1 MYEATPDP
9 DTAPVEAPKSQRR
22 KKESATPRE
31 YALLFTLVL
40 FAFGPLLLSTD
51 LWNKNDPA
59 TKSGF
64 HEISSWT
71 EAWTPEMIRKYDP
84 FSLSSYFLESY
95 LPLDPAFT
103 HRAIN
108 LALHLL
114 AVCLL
119 WSLLRK
125 LRLKSTGLAVL
136 LFAVHPAII
145 PVLLWP
151 GHRHV
156 ILGFIIMI
164 TLLNLAQDKLNL
176 RRYLLLMALYMIGL
190 LTHKHLLFLPLI
202 FALITY
208 SKDYPTR
215 LNQYNWI
222 LPILCLNLFVGV
234 WLFSKD
240 GLEVTR
246 FVLSEWSFESGHYMQ
261 HLLTQSF
268 IPDELIFYKPLPQNI
283 TYSVNTGINLAPF
296 LLFPPFIVLGVL
308 NRQRQW
314 ARNLLL
320 GVISYILLVIPV
332 ISRTGSFIDGTPAF
346 ELFAYYTPLSILC
359 VSCAFALHKLS
370 SKLGITMG
378 MLRIVALYTTAGIF
392 SIFSFTFALEVR
404 NPQNMWQSIARQWPE
419 SSQAQIA
426 YLESIV
432 SQENN
437 ELRKDKL
444 ILMMQALLE
453 KEPDRLEIRKLMAR
467 TMQEANQPN
476 NALREYRRILREGT
490 DDIAFME
497 EAADFLEFRNLSF
510 EAEKVRQRIQQLQEA
525 AADTPLE

>member
-1 MYEATPDP
+1 
-9 DTAPVEAPKSQRR
+9 
-22 KKESATPRE
+22 
-31 YALLFTLVL
+31 
-40 FAFGPLLLSTD
+40 
-51 LWNKNDPA
+51 
-59 TKSGF
+59 
-64 HEISSWT
+64 
-71 EAWTPEMIRKYDP
+71 
-84 FSLSSYFLESY
+84 
-95 LPLDPAFT
+95 
-103 HRAIN
+103 
-108 LALHLL
+108 
-114 AVCLL
+114 
-119 WSLLRK
+119 
-125 LRLKSTGLAVL
+125 
-136 LFAVHPAII
+136 
-145 PVLLWP
+145 
-151 GHRHV
+151 
-156 ILGFIIMI
+156 
-164 TLLNLAQDKLNL
+164 
-176 RRYLLLMALYMIGL
+176 
-190 LTHKHLLFLPLI
+190 
-202 FALITY
+202 
-208 SKDYPTR
+208 
-215 LNQYNWI
+215 
-222 LPILCLNLFVGV
+222 
-234 WLFSKD
+234 
-240 GLEVTR
+240 
-246 FVLSEWSFESGHYMQ
+246 
-261 HLLTQSF
+261 
-268 IPDELIFYKPLPQNI
+268 
-283 TYSVNTGINLAPF
+283 
-296 LLFPPFIVLGVL
+296 
-308 NRQRQW
+308 
-314 ARNLLL
+314 
-320 GVISYILLVIPV
+320 
-332 ISRTGSFIDGTPAF
+332 AF

-432 SQENN
+432 SQKNN